1 MDIYL
6 IVVITLVLLAIAD
19 LVVGV
24 SNDAVNFLNS
34 AIGSK
39 VAGRNTILIIAAAG
53 VLMGALSSSGMM
65 EIARKGI
72 FNPEVFSFS
81 DVMVIFVAVM
91 VADII
96 LLDVFNSLGLPTST
110 TVSIVFDLLG
120 ASVAVAIWKSFEASS
135 GISGLAEAINI
146 STATA
151 IISGIFL
158 SIGVAFSIGAIVQY
172 LCRLWFSFKIEKYI
186 KTYGLI
192 FASAAISIIF
202 YFLLI
207 KGAKGS
213 TLISADV
220 ASFLKANAMLM
231 MLGIFVASL
240 IIIFILVKTVNAHP
254 LKIVVFAGTFALAM
268 AFAGN
273 DLVNF
278 IGVPLAG
285 YQSYEIWS
293 GTGVAPDAFLMNQL
307 GAAVKTPFIF
317 LLLAGMIMVV
327 TLWFSGKAQKVTET
341 EVNLG
346 RQDSGDE
353 RFRPNFLSRIIVGG
367 ALGIGKFVR
376 TTLPAG
382 VVRKMDIRF
391 YKRIAEVSEED
402 RPAFDL
408 VRASVNLIV
417 ASFLIALATSYK
429 LPLSTTYV
437 SFMVAM
443 GTSLADKAWGRE
455 SAVYRV
461 AGVLNVIG
469 GWLITA
475 LMAFFTAGAFATG
488 IYYGGPWVAVALGV
502 LALAFFVN
510 SNLRFNKKER
520 EQAKLRAQELN
531 PEKQAKLFEVLKEDI
546 VKLLEFED
554 EVVTYAF
561 QYLKKEKAKPV
572 RRITHSWK
580 DFQER
585 ADKLKK
591 VVYKHVLKKSSHSE
605 EYGVALLFN
614 QHHIDD
620 LRANLENLVHLITE
634 HEKNHQ
640 ELPDDEYLN
649 IDLSLKGIYKTFDQL
664 ITDKLEKDMLLN
676 IDDLLRLKRSTQQKM
691 QHALNQI
698 MVTSSQKHIS
708 HKQAMVLSE
717 YILLLKNLVAI
728 KGRIVQNYQRGKDAE
743 GSILDAA
750 LI

>member
-1 MDIYL
+1 MDPYL
-6 IVVITLVLLAIAD
+6 LVVITLVLLAVAD
-19 LVVGV
+19 LIVGV

-39 VAGRNTILIIAAAG
+39 VAGRQTILIIAAAG
-53 VLMGALSSSGMM
+53 VLFGALSSSGMM

-72 FNPEVFSFS
+72 FNPEMFAFS

-120 ASVAVAIWKSFEASS
+120 AAVAVAIWKSLESSS
-135 GISGLAEAINI
+135 GFVGVAEAINI

-158 SIGVAFSIGAIVQY
+158 SIGVAFSIGGIVQY
-172 LCRLWFSFKIEKYI
+172 LCRLWFSFKFEKHL
-186 KTYGLI
+186 KTHGVI
-192 FASAAISIIF
+192 FASIAISIIT

-213 TLISADV
+213 SFLSKDVSNFVATHTLELMGVVFLISLLV
-220 ASFLKANAMLM
+220 
-231 MLGIFVASL
+231 
-240 IIIFILVKTVNAHP
+240 IFILVKTVNAHP
-254 LKIVVFAGTFALAM
+254 LKIVVFTGTFSLAM

-285 YQSYEIWS
+285 YQSFNIWDGS
-293 GTGVAPDAFLMNQL
+293 GIAPDMFMMDQL
-307 GAAVKTPFIF
+307 GAKVQTPFVF
-317 LLLAGMIMVV
+317 LLLAGLIMVV

-346 RQDSGDE
+346 RQDAGEE
-353 RFRPNFLSRIIVGG
+353 RFKPNLLSRVIVGG
-367 ALGIGKFVR
+367 ALNMGSWMR

-382 VVRKMDIRF
+382 AVRRMDVRF
-391 YKRIAEVSEED
+391 YKRIAEVSDYD

-417 ASFLIALATSYK
+417 ASFLIALATSFK

-443 GTSLADKAWGRE
+443 GTSLADKAWGQE

-488 IYYGGPWVAVALGV
+488 IYFGGPWVAILLGV

-510 SNLRFNKKER
+510 SNLRFNKKQKAET
-520 EQAKLRAQELN
+520 KLKAQEID
-531 PEKQAKLFEVLKEDI
+531 PEKQERLFEVLKEDI
-546 VKLLEFED
+546 IKLLAFED
-554 EVVTYAF
+554 EVVDHAF
-561 QYLKKEKAKPV
+561 KYIKKEKPKPV
-572 RRITHSWK
+572 RKLNHAWK
-580 DFQER
+580 DFEAE

-620 LRANLENLVHLITE
+620 LKKNLSALVDLITE

-640 ELPDDEYLN
+640 SLPEEDYVKIVLN
-649 IDLSLKGIYKTFDQL
+649 LKPSYQAY
-664 ITDKLEKDMLLN
+664 DKLISEKLERDLLLN
-676 IDDLLRLKRSTQQKM
+676 IDDLLRLKKETQEEM
-691 QHALNQI
+691 QDALNQL
-698 MVTSSQKHIS
+698 MVISSQKHIS
-708 HKQAMVLSE
+708 HKQAIVLSE

-743 GSILDAA
+743 GSILDA
-750 LI
+750 IV

>member
-1 MDIYL
+1 MEPYL
-6 IVVITLVLLAIAD
+6 IVVIALVLLAIAD
-19 LVVGV
+19 LIVGV

-39 VAGRNTILIIAAAG
+39 VAGRRTILIIAAAG

-72 FNPEVFSFS
+72 FNPEVFAFS

-91 VADII
+91 VADIL

-120 ASVAVAIWKSFEASS
+120 ASVAVAIWKSLDNDTGFA
-135 GISGLAEAINI
+135 GMAEAINI

-158 SIGVAFSIGAIVQY
+158 SIGVAFSIGGIVQY
-172 LCRLWFSFKIEKYI
+172 LCRLWFSFNIEKYI
-186 KTYGLI
+186 KTYGVL
-192 FASAAISIIF
+192 FAAAAISIIS

-213 TLISADV
+213 
-220 ASFLKANAMLM
+220 SFLSPEVSSFVNNYTPQLM
-231 MLGIFVASL
+231 GGFFVTALL
-240 IIIFILVKTVNAHP
+240 IVFILVKTLNAHP
-254 LKIVVFAGTFALAM
+254 LKIVVFAGTFSLAM

-285 YQSYEIWS
+285 YQSFNIWVD
-293 GTGVAPDAFLMNQL
+293 TGIAPDAFMMDQL
-307 GAAVKTPFIF
+307 GAKVKTPFIF

-327 TLWFSGKAQKVTET
+327 TLWFSGKARKVTET

-346 RQDSGDE
+346 RQDAGDE
-353 RFRPNFLSRIIVGG
+353 RFKPNFLSRVIVGG
-367 ALGIGKFVR
+367 ALGFGSWMREKLPSGIVR
-376 TTLPAG
+376 
-382 VVRKMDIRF
+382 RMDIRF
-391 YKRIAEVSEED
+391 YQRIAEVSEED

-417 ASFLIALATSYK
+417 ASFLIALATSFK

-443 GTSLADKAWGRE
+443 GTSLADKAWGQE

-475 LMAFFTAGAFATG
+475 LMAFFTAGALATG
-488 IYYGGPWVAVALGV
+488 IYYGGPWVAIALGA
-502 LALAFFVN
+502 LALLFFIN
-510 SNLRFNKKER
+510 SNLRFNKKQKQE
-520 EQAKLRAQELN
+520 ELLKAQEID
-531 PEKQAKLFEVLKEDI
+531 PEKQARLFEVLKQDI
-546 VKLLEFED
+546 LNLLGYED
-554 EVVTYAF
+554 EVVELAF
-561 QYLKKEKAKPV
+561 KYIKKEKAKPV
-572 RRITHSWK
+572 RKLRTAWEN
-580 DFQER
+580 FENE
-585 ADKLKK
+585 AEKLKK
-591 VVYKHVLKKSSHSE
+591 VVYKNVLKKSSHSE

-620 LRANLENLVHLITE
+620 LRTNLQTLVKLISE

-640 ELPDDEYLN
+640 SLPEQEYVKIVL
-649 IDLSLKGIYKTFDQL
+649 DLKDAYHEYDML
-664 ITDKLEKDMLLN
+664 IKEKLDKDLLLN
-676 IDDLLRLKRSTQQKM
+676 IDDLLRMKRETQAQM
-691 QHALNQI
+691 QTALNQL
-698 MVTSSQKHIS
+698 MVISSQKQIS
-708 HKQAMVLSE
+708 HKQAIVLSE

-728 KGRIVQNYQRGKDAE
+728 KGRIVQNYQRGKGAE
-743 GSILDAA
+743 GSIMDA
-750 LI
+750 LV